1 MIAALSGVVL
11 EKNLN
16 DAVIDVNG
24 VGYRVFLS
32 LIALARLPE
41 EGQSAKLRIRTVVR
55 EDALD
60 LFGFLT
66 RAEEEL
72 FTLLTSVSQVGPKL
86 ALGVMSGL
94 DADALVQVIARGEVA
109 RLTKIRGVGKKTAE
123 RLVLE
128 LKDKVKLLN
137 VAQIAGAKPALV
149 EPAGARSDLV
159 SALVNLGYKEAQA
172 EKAADSASERAG
184 EGAPFEVL
192 FREALKGLR
201 TGS

>member
-1 MIAALSGVVL
+1 MIASLQGVVL

-41 EGQSAKLRIRTVVR
+41 EGQSTRLRIRTVVR
-55 EDALD
+55 EDAFD
-60 LFGFLT
+60 LFGFLS
-66 RAEEEL
+66 RAEEEI
-72 FTLLTSVSQVGPKL
+72 FTLLTSVSHVGPRL
-86 ALGVMSGL
+86 ALSVMSGL
-94 DADALVQVIARGEVA
+94 DADALVEALARGDVA
-109 RLTKIRGVGKKTAE
+109 RLTKIHGVGKKTAE

-137 VAQIAGAKPALV
+137 VAAAAQKAHVPA
-149 EPAGARSDLV
+149 PAGARADLV

-172 EKAADSASERAG
+172 EKAADAAADRAG
-184 EGAPFEVL
+184 EAAPFEVL
-192 FREALKGLR
+192 FRDALKGLR